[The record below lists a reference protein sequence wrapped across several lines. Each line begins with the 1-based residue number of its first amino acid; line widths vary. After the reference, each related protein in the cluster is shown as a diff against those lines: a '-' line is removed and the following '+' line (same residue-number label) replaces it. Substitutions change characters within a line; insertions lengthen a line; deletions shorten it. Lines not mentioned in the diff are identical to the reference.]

1 LGHEFVVPAA
11 GDDAAGID
19 HHDAVDF
26 AHRGQA
32 VGSASRT
39 HNRVAWLSR
48 CPRKPV
54 VQPFFHAGWG
64 GFAHYT
70 SQTYT
75 WHMLF
80 IEAPIFT
87 RLVNN
92 YLDDDEYAALQ
103 WALALRPEAGAV
115 IPGSGGIRK
124 LRWAAKGR
132 GKRGGLRVIYYWRN
146 REGEIV
152 LLTLYAKNEA
162 ENIPLSVLR
171 ELRKEIK
178 P

>member
-1 LGHEFVVPAA
+1 
-11 GDDAAGID
+11 
-19 HHDAVDF
+19 
-26 AHRGQA
+26 
-32 VGSASRT
+32 
-39 HNRVAWLSR
+39 
-48 CPRKPV
+48 
-54 VQPFFHAGWG
+54 
-64 GFAHYT
+64 
-70 SQTYT
+70 
-75 WHMLF
+75 MLF

-87 RLVNN
+87 RLVHN

>member
-1 LGHEFVVPAA
+1 
-11 GDDAAGID
+11 
-19 HHDAVDF
+19 
-26 AHRGQA
+26 
-32 VGSASRT
+32 
-39 HNRVAWLSR
+39 
-48 CPRKPV
+48 
-54 VQPFFHAGWG
+54 
-64 GFAHYT
+64 
-70 SQTYT
+70 
-75 WHMLF
+75 MLF

-87 RLVNN
+87 RLVHN

-178 P
+178 S

>member
-1 LGHEFVVPAA
+1 
-11 GDDAAGID
+11 
-19 HHDAVDF
+19 
-26 AHRGQA
+26 
-32 VGSASRT
+32 
-39 HNRVAWLSR
+39 
-48 CPRKPV
+48 
-54 VQPFFHAGWG
+54 
-64 GFAHYT
+64 
-70 SQTYT
+70 
-75 WHMLF
+75 MLF
-80 IEAPIFT
+80 IEAPAFT
-87 RLVNN
+87 RLVHN

-152 LLTLYAKNEA
+152 LLTLYTKNEA
-162 ENIPLSVLR
+162 ENIPLNVLR
-171 ELRKEIK
+171 EMRKEIK

>member
-1 LGHEFVVPAA
+1 
-11 GDDAAGID
+11 
-19 HHDAVDF
+19 
-26 AHRGQA
+26 
-32 VGSASRT
+32 
-39 HNRVAWLSR
+39 
-48 CPRKPV
+48 
-54 VQPFFHAGWG
+54 
-64 GFAHYT
+64 
-70 SQTYT
+70 
-75 WHMLF
+75 MLF
-80 IEAPIFT
+80 IEAPTFT
-87 RLVNN
+87 RLVQD

-162 ENIPLSVLR
+162 ENIPLNVLR
-171 ELRKEIK
+171 EMRKEIK
-178 P
+178 T

>member
-1 LGHEFVVPAA
+1 
-11 GDDAAGID
+11 
-19 HHDAVDF
+19 
-26 AHRGQA
+26 
-32 VGSASRT
+32 
-39 HNRVAWLSR
+39 
-48 CPRKPV
+48 
-54 VQPFFHAGWG
+54 
-64 GFAHYT
+64 
-70 SQTYT
+70 
-75 WHMLF
+75 MLF
-80 IEAPIFT
+80 IEAPTFT
-87 RLVNN
+87 RLVHD

-103 WALALRPEAGAV
+103 WALALRPGAGAV

-162 ENIPLSVLR
+162 ENIPLNVLR
-171 ELRKEIK
+171 EMRKEIK

>member
-1 LGHEFVVPAA
+1 
-11 GDDAAGID
+11 
-19 HHDAVDF
+19 
-26 AHRGQA
+26 
-32 VGSASRT
+32 
-39 HNRVAWLSR
+39 
-48 CPRKPV
+48 
-54 VQPFFHAGWG
+54 
-64 GFAHYT
+64 
-70 SQTYT
+70 
-75 WHMLF
+75 MLF

-87 RLVNN
+87 RLIHN

-132 GKRGGLRVIYYWRN
+132 GKRGGLRIIYYWRN

>member
-1 LGHEFVVPAA
+1 
-11 GDDAAGID
+11 
-19 HHDAVDF
+19 
-26 AHRGQA
+26 
-32 VGSASRT
+32 
-39 HNRVAWLSR
+39 
-48 CPRKPV
+48 
-54 VQPFFHAGWG
+54 
-64 GFAHYT
+64 
-70 SQTYT
+70 
-75 WHMLF
+75 MLF

-87 RLVNN
+87 RMVHN

-132 GKRGGLRVIYYWRN
+132 GKRGGLRIIYYWRN

-171 ELRKEIK
+171 ELRKEVK
-178 P
+178 S

>member
-1 LGHEFVVPAA
+1 M
-11 GDDAAGID
+11 I
-19 HHDAVDF
+19 
-26 AHRGQA
+26 
-32 VGSASRT
+32 
-39 HNRVAWLSR
+39 
-48 CPRKPV
+48 
-54 VQPFFHAGWG
+54 
-64 GFAHYT
+64 
-70 SQTYT
+70 
-75 WHMLF
+75 F
-80 IEAPIFT
+80 IEAPTFS
-87 RLVNN
+87 RLIHR
-92 YLDDDEYAALQ
+92 YLSDDEYAALQ
-103 WALALRPEAGAV
+103 WALVLRPEAGAI

-162 ENIPLSVLR
+162 ENIPLDVLR

>member
-1 LGHEFVVPAA
+1 
-11 GDDAAGID
+11 
-19 HHDAVDF
+19 
-26 AHRGQA
+26 
-32 VGSASRT
+32 
-39 HNRVAWLSR
+39 
-48 CPRKPV
+48 
-54 VQPFFHAGWG
+54 
-64 GFAHYT
+64 
-70 SQTYT
+70 
-75 WHMLF
+75 MLF

-87 RLVNN
+87 RLVQN

>member
-1 LGHEFVVPAA
+1 
-11 GDDAAGID
+11 
-19 HHDAVDF
+19 
-26 AHRGQA
+26 
-32 VGSASRT
+32 
-39 HNRVAWLSR
+39 
-48 CPRKPV
+48 
-54 VQPFFHAGWG
+54 
-64 GFAHYT
+64 
-70 SQTYT
+70 
-75 WHMLF
+75 MLF

-87 RLVNN
+87 RLVHN

-132 GKRGGLRVIYYWRN
+132 GKRGGLRIIYYWRN

-178 P
+178 S

>member
-1 LGHEFVVPAA
+1 
-11 GDDAAGID
+11 
-19 HHDAVDF
+19 
-26 AHRGQA
+26 
-32 VGSASRT
+32 
-39 HNRVAWLSR
+39 
-48 CPRKPV
+48 
-54 VQPFFHAGWG
+54 
-64 GFAHYT
+64 
-70 SQTYT
+70 
-75 WHMLF
+75 MLF

-87 RLVNN
+87 RLVHN

-115 IPGSGGIRK
+115 IPGSGGVRK

>member
-1 LGHEFVVPAA
+1 
-11 GDDAAGID
+11 
-19 HHDAVDF
+19 
-26 AHRGQA
+26 
-32 VGSASRT
+32 
-39 HNRVAWLSR
+39 
-48 CPRKPV
+48 
-54 VQPFFHAGWG
+54 
-64 GFAHYT
+64 
-70 SQTYT
+70 
-75 WHMLF
+75 MLF

-87 RLVNN
+87 RLVHN

-178 P
+178 A

>member
-1 LGHEFVVPAA
+1 
-11 GDDAAGID
+11 
-19 HHDAVDF
+19 
-26 AHRGQA
+26 
-32 VGSASRT
+32 
-39 HNRVAWLSR
+39 
-48 CPRKPV
+48 
-54 VQPFFHAGWG
+54 
-64 GFAHYT
+64 
-70 SQTYT
+70 
-75 WHMLF
+75 MLF

-87 RLVNN
+87 RLVHN

-132 GKRGGLRVIYYWRN
+132 GKRGGLRIIYYWRN

-171 ELRKEIK
+171 ELRREIK
-178 P
+178 S

>member
-1 LGHEFVVPAA
+1 M
-11 GDDAAGID
+11 
-19 HHDAVDF
+19 
-26 AHRGQA
+26 
-32 VGSASRT
+32 
-39 HNRVAWLSR
+39 
-48 CPRKPV
+48 
-54 VQPFFHAGWG
+54 GWAE
-64 GFAHYT
+64 FAHYT

-87 RLVNN
+87 RLVHN

-103 WALALRPEAGAV
+103 WALALRPEAGII